1 VVARRILLGA
11 SLVLCLSWVVFAQ
24 KAVRTFTPVQ
34 GGNFQEKLDVA
45 LKTARSRSP
54 QGQFWSAYGFDVRPG
69 VAMDVQIISD
79 DGSVFNLDGTSIS
92 VGDTQIETRN
102 LGVFIL
108 RDMQT
113 GTISRVDIYNLE
125 RDHEYSGY
133 PVYWLGRVS
142 NDESL
147 NFLKALAL
155 VNEQGGIGEPAV
167 LAIAVH
173 DDQKVP
179 SNLIELARSAK
190 SGNVRLR
197 AVGWLGRTPTAP
209 ETMPFLSSLARS
221 SSTETEL
228 REQAIRALGRRKD
241 PASLAVLTGIY
252 QQDSDQRIKRRVVS
266 AVAMNDDRKGAVKF
280 LLGVAGNDADPEA
293 KRGAMAQLSRL
304 AIRRDGQPM
313 DRLDPETQV
322 QREAVVA
329 IARRPKEES
338 VPLLIN
344 IARTHPKEEVRRQA
358 MLLLGRISDDR
369 VLVFFTQEL
378 TK

>member
-1 VVARRILLGA
+1 
-11 SLVLCLSWVVFAQ
+11 
-24 KAVRTFTPVQ
+24 
-34 GGNFQEKLDVA
+34 
-45 LKTARSRSP
+45 
-54 QGQFWSAYGFDVRPG
+54 
-69 VAMDVQIISD
+69 
-79 DGSVFNLDGTSIS
+79 
-92 VGDTQIETRN
+92 
-102 LGVFIL
+102 
-108 RDMQT
+108 
-113 GTISRVDIYNLE
+113 
-125 RDHEYSGY
+125 
-133 PVYWLGRVS
+133 
-142 NDESL
+142 
-147 NFLKALAL
+147 
-155 VNEQGGIGEPAV
+155 
-167 LAIAVH
+167 
-173 DDQKVP
+173 
-179 SNLIELARSAK
+179 
-190 SGNVRLR
+190 
-197 AVGWLGRTPTAP
+197 
-209 ETMPFLSSLARS
+209 
-221 SSTETEL
+221 
-228 REQAIRALGRRKD
+228 
-241 PASLAVLTGIY
+241 VLTGIY